1 MAFHEWPLVLF
12 TVFAQTAVGAFLIMS
27 LTNLVIDSRVGVK
40 DKITRNMFFV
50 WVLMGLGFMASTAHL
65 GSPMRAMNALNQVG
79 SSWLSNEILTGSL
92 FFAFGGFYWLLDVLK
107 KGPEGLRKVL
117 MVLGM
122 IAGVAFMYSMVNV
135 YLINTVPTWDT
146 PYTWWSFL
154 LTMLVSGSLFA
165 LILIHSAQFDNAK
178 YSRAIQAVVV
188 VGVIAM
194 IVMTLGQMAALA
206 DINSSVVAA
215 SDLVVNMGCLQGI
228 RIVLIIA
235 GSAIALACFRR
246 EKSNL
251 AIALVGFAMVFF
263 AELLGRTIFFNLHM
277 TVGM

>member
-1 MAFHEWPLVLF
+1 MAFHEWPLVVF
-12 TVFAQTAVGAFLIMS
+12 TVLAQTAVGAFLIMS
-27 LTNLVIDSRVGVK
+27 LANLVVDSRVGVK
-40 DKITRNMFFV
+40 DKVTRNMFFV
-50 WVLMGLGFMASTAHL
+50 WVLMGLGFMASSAHL

-154 LTMLVSGSLFA
+154 LTVLVSGSLFA
-165 LILIHSAQFDNAK
+165 LILMHSAQFDSVK
-178 YSRAIQAVVV
+178 YSRTIQVVVV

-194 IVMTLGQMAALA
+194 IVMTLGQMTALA
-206 DINSSVVAA
+206 GINSSVVAA
-215 SDLVVNMGCLQGI
+215 SDLVVNMGSLQGI
-228 RIVLIIA
+228 RIALIIV
-235 GSAIALACFRR
+235 GSAIALACVRR
-246 EKSNL
+246 EKANS
-251 AIALVGFAMVFF
+251 AIALVGFAMVLF

>member
-1 MAFHEWPLVLF
+1 MAFHEWPLVVF
-12 TVFAQTAVGAFLIMS
+12 TVLAQTAVGAFLIMS
-27 LTNLVIDSRVGVK
+27 LANLVVDSRVGVK
-40 DKITRNMFFV
+40 DKVTRNMFFV
-50 WVLMGLGFMASTAHL
+50 WVLMGLGFMASSAHL

-154 LTMLVSGSLFA
+154 LTVLVSGSLFA
-165 LILIHSAQFDNAK
+165 LILMHSAQFDSVK
-178 YSRAIQAVVV
+178 YSRTIQVVVV

-194 IVMTLGQMAALA
+194 IVMTLGQMTALA
-206 DINSSVVAA
+206 GINSSVVAA

-228 RIVLIIA
+228 RITLIIV
-235 GSAIALACFRR
+235 GSAIALACVRR
-246 EKSNL
+246 EKANS
-251 AIALVGFAMVFF
+251 AIALVGFAMVLF

>member
-1 MAFHEWPLVLF
+1 MAFHEWPLVVF
-12 TVFAQTAVGAFLIMS
+12 TVLAQTAVGAFLIMS
-27 LTNLVIDSRVGVK
+27 LANLVVDSRVGVK
-40 DKITRNMFFV
+40 DKVTRNMFFV
-50 WVLMGLGFMASTAHL
+50 WVLMGLGFMASSAHL

-107 KGPEGLRKVL
+107 KGPEGLRKIL

-154 LTMLVSGSLFA
+154 LTVLVSGSLFA
-165 LILIHSAQFDNAK
+165 LILMHSAQFDSVK
-178 YSRAIQAVVV
+178 YSRTIQVVVV

-194 IVMTLGQMAALA
+194 IVMTLGQMTALA
-206 DINSSVVAA
+206 GINSSVVAA

-228 RIVLIIA
+228 RIALIIV
-235 GSAIALACFRR
+235 GSAIALACVRR
-246 EKSNL
+246 EKANS
-251 AIALVGFAMVFF
+251 AIALVGFAMVLF